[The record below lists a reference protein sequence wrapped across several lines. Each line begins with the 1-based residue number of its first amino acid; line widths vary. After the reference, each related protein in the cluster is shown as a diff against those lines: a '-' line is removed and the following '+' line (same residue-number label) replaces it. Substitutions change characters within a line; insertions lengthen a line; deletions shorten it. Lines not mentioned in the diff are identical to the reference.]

1 MMTTTAF
8 GLPQEATIFETA
20 TLICYW
26 ISVVLCFLLGML
38 TIIANGFVF
47 YISNKKDDI
56 GGYRAVNWVVKNLA
70 FSDMLFGLVGSPL
83 TIVLRTWGKKILY
96 LKSL

>member
-1 MMTTTAF
+1 MTTTAF

-56 GGYRAVNWVVKNLA
+56 GGETVEK
-70 FSDMLFGLVGSPL
+70 DGTEEKGEQGK
-83 TIVLRTWGKKILY
+83 TGRTGKG
-96 LKSL
+96 